1 MATIR
6 LAPGD
11 DFARALDQLPSA
23 SELLLPRGAIFE
35 TTRTPTV
42 KQNDVRIATYG
53 DAALPAPVVR
63 GRGCG
68 GLACTGNRGLV
79 VSGVRFAGVGTP
91 VARGVGLMN
100 VHDVTLEEL
109 DVSGFVFGV
118 TVEGMNRGDS
128 ADVTVRRCRIHDN
141 YHPQRAH
148 SAGLYSQC
156 TDRLTLEHN
165 LFDTNGWQP
174 PERKTPVAATDQN
187 HNAYLQS
194 TNGPAIV
201 RGNVFANASS
211 HGIQQR
217 CGGICEGNVFVDNP
231 IHQSYGLINGAPGFP
246 GGVSGVIRNNV
257 YVGSRDING
266 SPRGWAIELANV
278 LKVEVSDVIVAHDRY
293 GNAIAVQV
301 NVPQRVTNPQELVG
315 VLDLTI
321 AASVYVWDW
330 PRGPFWK
337 NASIVPDG
345 AGMLKLGRFVC
356 LSKWTPP
363 AKADLTKIVSLGVV
377 RELMKSVPTADT
389 AAGLIRACQIAC
401 QIACGIDA
409 PPPAVPPAPAIKLA
423 LWREGV
429 VLSDDLRDG
438 DRIELPSGVVAT
450 LVPAS
455 PGLGVRFSVDGKLIR
470 EERNP
475 PLSLGGDAGPGK
487 INPFEFPRGA
497 FVLTAEAVDGS
508 GVVVARRD
516 VSLLGGPPEPDVP
529 DVPDVRGARAAAQM
543 ARGMLPAD
551 PTSALVQVDRV
562 IDLLS

>member
-1 MATIR
+1 MATIQ

-11 DFARALDQLPSA
+11 DFAGALDQLPSG

-42 KQNDVRIATYG
+42 RQNDVRIATYG
-53 DAALPAPVVR
+53 DPALPAPVVR

-68 GLACTGNRGLV
+68 GLACMGKRGLA
-79 VSGVRFAGVGTP
+79 VSGLRLEGGGDGTP
-91 VARGVGLMN
+91 IGHGIGLMN

-128 ADVTVRRCRIHDN
+128 ADVAIRRCRIHDN

-174 PERKTPVAATDQN
+174 TVGNQTPVAATDQN

-201 RGNVFANASS
+201 RGNLFANASS

-217 CGGICEGNVFVDNP
+217 CGGVCEGNIFVDNP
-231 IHQSYGLINGAPGFP
+231 IHQSYGLINGAPGLP
-246 GGVSGVIRNNV
+246 GGVSGIIRNNV

-266 SPRGWAIELANV
+266 SPRGWAIELANI
-278 LKVEVSDVIVAHDRY
+278 LKLELSDVIVAHDRS

-301 NVPQRVTNPQELVG
+301 NVPQRAENPQQLVG
-315 VLDLTI
+315 ILDLTI

-337 NASIVPDG
+337 NAAIVPDG
-345 AGMLKLGRFVC
+345 SGMLKLGRFVC

-363 AKADLTKIVSLGVV
+363 VKADLTKIVNAGVV
-377 RELMKSVPTADT
+377 RELMKRVPNAQT
-389 AAGLIRACQIAC
+389 AAGLIRACR
-401 QIACGIDA
+401 IACGVEVA
-409 PPPAVPPAPAIKLA
+409 PPPPPPPAAPAIKLA
-423 LWREGV
+423 LWRDGV
-429 VLSDDLRDG
+429 VLSDDCRDG

-450 LVPAS
+450 LVPATS
-455 PGLGVRFSVDGKLIR
+455 GIGVRFLIDGKLIR
-470 EERNP
+470 EERNA

-497 FVLTAEAVDGS
+497 FVLAAEAVDGS
-508 GVVVARRD
+508 DVIVSRRD
-516 VSLLGGPPEPDVP
+516 ITLLGGPLEPHVP
-529 DVPDVRGARAAAQM
+529 DVPSALAAAQS

-551 PTSALVQVDRV
+551 PAGALMQVERV